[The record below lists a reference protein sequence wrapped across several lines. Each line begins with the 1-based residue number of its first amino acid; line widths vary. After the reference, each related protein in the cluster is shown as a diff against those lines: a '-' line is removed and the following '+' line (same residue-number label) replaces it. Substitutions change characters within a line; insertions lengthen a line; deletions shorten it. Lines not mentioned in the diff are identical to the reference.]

1 MVSASTCSRT
11 MFSLDSCKKC
21 NSKVRKFKIFKN
33 KSQTVKG
40 TSVNTSSISIMR
52 IVVLLLMILTETSS
66 KVTSTSTSKMLL
78 LWPRFVCVL
87 VPSFIHLRPCPTI
100 FIPTTLYVFTFKNAK
115 IWSRILWAIV
125 WISIGIN
132 IGVLIFQI
140 INNTQTVKPSQ
151 CIQVLQI
158 NNYLVG
164 PNSVSVNVIALCY
177 MLPLI
182 NFLFLSFSP
191 YTIPMQ

>member
-100 FIPTTLYVFTFKNAK
+100 FIPTTLMRHWVDKGLLILPPRIRVIVRAK
-115 IWSRILWAIV
+115 IQV
-125 WISIGIN
+125 VVIGS
-132 IGVLIFQI
+132 
-140 INNTQTVKPSQ
+140 TSHRPS
-151 CIQVLQI
+151 
-158 NNYLVG
+158 
-164 PNSVSVNVIALCY
+164 
-177 MLPLI
+177 
-182 NFLFLSFSP
+182 
-191 YTIPMQ
+191 T